1 MKHGQA
7 SRNALA
13 GAVQTILSAGL
24 MFVFYRVI
32 LDTVGADGL
41 GVWSVVLATTNAAR
55 VSELGLS
62 GSAVKYTAGRLAR
75 GDHDAAS
82 RVIETT
88 VLTVG
93 ALIAV
98 AAGVA
103 YVGIGAVLPAIIP
116 SDGLKDAI
124 ALLPYAC
131 VSFWLT
137 SIAGALQS
145 GLDGCGRIDLRN
157 AIVFGGQ
164 LLYVALGIWLVQE
177 RGIIG
182 LALAQIAQGIALVV
196 AVWIGIRIA
205 LPAAPIV
212 PRRWDR
218 GLFREMLRYGLSFQ
232 ALSLLRMLFEP
243 TTKVLM
249 SRFGGLS
256 AAGFYE
262 MATLLV
268 TKLRALVVAAQQA
281 LTPEIAFIQERQP
294 ERVNAAYA
302 RVNGISGYV
311 TVPLFAG
318 VIASAPFVSHL
329 WVGHYEPMLVLFVVL
344 LAAGWLVNT
353 LTGPAFFLL
362 LGTGE
367 MRGVVVSHVTIALV
381 NAGLGAALGWAFGA
395 IGVALGWVV
404 ALGAGAVHLLWI
416 LQKDRGVTQ
425 HLPDPKGI
433 TVGLPLVIAAFGL
446 GAALIRPESL
456 VASMG
461 VVGVVGVALALT
473 MWASPYRMQVID
485 LLRSALGKA

>member
-1 MKHGQA
+1 MKDGQA

-13 GAVQTILSAGL
+13 GSVQTILSAGL

-75 GDHDAAS
+75 GDQDAAS

-88 VLTVG
+88 VLTVA

-98 AAGVA
+98 AAGLA

-116 SDGLKDAI
+116 ADGLNDAI

-131 VSFWLT
+131 MSFWLT

-164 LLYVALGIWLVQE
+164 LLYVALGIWWVQE

-182 LALAQIAQGIALVV
+182 LALAQIAQGGALVV
-196 AVWIGIRIA
+196 AVWIGIRVA

-218 GLFREMLRYGLSFQ
+218 ALFREMLRYGLSFQ

-249 SRFGGLS
+249 GRFGGLA

-281 LTPEIAFIQERQP
+281 ITPEIAFIQERQP
-294 ERVNAAYA
+294 DRVNAAYA
-302 RVNGISGYV
+302 RANGISGYV

-318 VIASAPFVSHL
+318 VMASAPFVSHL
-329 WVGHYEPMLVLFVVL
+329 WVGHYEPMLVLFVVV

-353 LTGPAFFLL
+353 LTGLRFSCSSERA
-362 LGTGE
+362 
-367 MRGVVVSHVTIALV
+367 RC
-381 NAGLGAALGWAFGA
+381 
-395 IGVALGWVV
+395 VALWCRMSPSRWSMPDW
-404 ALGAGAVHLLWI
+404 ALCSGGPSGPSAWPSGGSWPWGPALCTCSGFFRRTGA
-416 LQKDRGVTQ
+416 
-425 HLPDPKGI
+425 
-433 TVGLPLVIAAFGL
+433 
-446 GAALIRPESL
+446 
-456 VASMG
+456 
-461 VVGVVGVALALT
+461 
-473 MWASPYRMQVID
+473 
-485 LLRSALGKA
+485 